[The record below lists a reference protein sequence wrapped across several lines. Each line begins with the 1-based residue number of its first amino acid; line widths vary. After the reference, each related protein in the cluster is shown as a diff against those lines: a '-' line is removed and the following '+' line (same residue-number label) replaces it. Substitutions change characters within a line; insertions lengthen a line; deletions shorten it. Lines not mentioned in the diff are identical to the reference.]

1 MICSIDGVLV
11 PEALA
16 TVSVLDRGFLY
27 GDGVFE
33 VLRTYEGRLV
43 DGPRH
48 LERMM
53 ASARAL
59 ALPIAAPIA
68 PLLDAA
74 VAAAGPGHHKVRVI
88 ATRGAAE
95 GHGKTIILVEPLP
108 VQPVELTLAIVDR
121 PLASRSGAG
130 HKTLAYLDHL
140 IAKELARAAGADE
153 AVRLDGDGLV
163 CEGATSNLFVVTE
176 QAVLTPPVTSGAL
189 PGIVR
194 ARVLELWPARV
205 QPLEVAD
212 LLAADEIF
220 ATSSLRGVVP
230 VTRLGT
236 QERAVG
242 PVTLKIIAAYETWLR
257 ATG

>member
-1 MICSIDGVLV
+1 MIVSIDGVLV
-11 PEALA
+11 PAALA
-16 TVSVLDRGFLY
+16 TISIFDRSFLY
-27 GDGVFE
+27 GDGLFE
-33 VLRTYEGRLV
+33 VLRTYNGRPV

-48 LERMM
+48 IERLM
-53 ASARAL
+53 ASARTIEL
-59 ALPIAAPIA
+59 RVAPIA

-74 VAAAGPGHHKVRVI
+74 IAAAGPGHHKVRIV
-88 ATRGAAE
+88 ATRGP
-95 GHGKTIILVEPLP
+95 GDGRPGKLIITVEPLP
-108 VQPVELTLAIVDR
+108 PQPTQLTLAIVDR
-121 PLASRSGAG
+121 PLASQSGAG

-163 CEGATSNLFVVTE
+163 CEGATSNLFAVMD

-194 ARVLELWPARV
+194 SRVLELWPARV

-236 QERAVG
+236 HERAVG
-242 PVTLKIIAAYETWLR
+242 PVTSKIIAAYETWLR